1 MAFITDLAAACKTKP
16 EDRGDDGFGRRPA
29 GGGPVLVRRSA
40 AADRRQSD
48 FDLKPAMG
56 YKKQPF
62 YTV

>member
-1 MAFITDLAAACKTKP
+1 MTAL
-16 EDRGDDGFGRRPA
+16 GGGRRTRFGA
-29 GGGPVLVRRSA
+29 TLRRRRRTASQLRRP
-40 AADRRQSD
+40 ADRRQSD

>member
-1 MAFITDLAAACKTKP
+1 MTALGGARRAADPFWCDAP
-16 EDRGDDGFGRRPA
+16 SPQADR
-29 GGGPVLVRRSA
+29 LLIA
-40 AADRRQSD
+40 APADRRQSD

>member
-16 EDRGDDGFGRRPA
+16 EGRGEDGFGRRPA
-29 GGGPVLVRRSA
+29 GGGPV
-40 AADRRQSD
+40 